1 LWRGTSTG
9 LKFGEGCRGEV
20 SHGLIGGGGQAGEEP
35 DEALRKLLKIIRSY
49 FKR

>member
-35 DEALRKLLKIIRSY
+35 DEVVAAAGVNVG
-49 FKR
+49 